1 MIDTDPAFGQQL
13 FNVSVRQCVPEI
25 PADCHDDH
33 IRREPESRERGP
45 RRTYPTRATRHQLT
59 LPCPS
64 SLDATDPLT
73 MPSRCLSPYS
83 STVCT
88 QRLVTAKDTAFMT
101 AGSGGG
107 VRVLLGN
114 LKAGYSHRLQFPR
127 WVRLPGG
134 GNHRLA

>member
-1 MIDTDPAFGQQL
+1 MATCRGYPTPPIHRDMIDSDPAFGQQL

-64 SLDATDPLT
+64 SLDATEPM
-73 MPSRCLSPYS
+73 MPWDWIGIVMIRS
-83 STVCT
+83 
-88 QRLVTAKDTAFMT
+88 DT
-101 AGSGGG
+101 
-107 VRVLLGN
+107 R
-114 LKAGYSHRLQFPR
+114 
-127 WVRLPGG
+127 
-134 GNHRLA
+134 